1 MIKRRENAFF
11 SEESFEY
18 TFPKR
23 KINVLKNWLRDH
35 LSWAP
40 CGIGIKIESILKSF
54 FLLILLHQ
62 CRLSL
67 LYSRI
72 QDYML
77 SLMNE
82 VNPCAAFVVGFVWEA
97 KPAFS
102 TQGPLL

>member
-1 MIKRRENAFF
+1 MIKRRENIFF

-18 TFPKR
+18 TFPER

-35 LSWAP
+35 SSWAP
-40 CGIGIKIESILKSF
+40 CEIGMKIEGIFKF
-54 FLLILLHQ
+54 FFFLILLHQ
-62 CRLSL
+62 GTLSL

-77 SLMNE
+77 SLMNK
-82 VNPCAAFVVGFVWEA
+82 VDPCVTFVVGFVWDV

-102 TQGPLL
+102 TQCLLL